1 MTEEE
6 SNDLQGNENKNRRY
20 QKNKKEKL
28 DKTLNYLIALVVV
41 LIGISLFVIFSI
53 QEEPEELAEDSLAT
67 EEDQENE
74 DMEPA
79 DIESAG
85 AEEPDEQSEDTLAE
99 TEAGQDDSGGTT
111 DVIVESVNKENVIE
125 RWTSE
130 QWEPYPTEQQGEHTS
145 TFQKGHI
152 DYVEKIDAVFSVLP
166 IAKAD
171 SIVWS
176 MRNNGDAKSARAVV
190 SNKNKTDNYRVMI
203 EWVES
208 EGWKPVVVEVL
219 TTIDGMQ

>member
-6 SNDLQGNENKNRRY
+6 RNYLQGNENKNRRY
-20 QKNKKEKL
+20 QKNKEAKL

-53 QEEPEELAEDSLAT
+53 QEEPEELAEEPVAS
-67 EEDQENE
+67 EEKAEE
-74 DMEPA
+74 KE

-85 AEEPDEQSEDTLAE
+85 AEQLDDPEEETVE
-99 TEAGQDDSGGTT
+99 TEGQEQNEETS
-111 DVIVESVNKENVIE
+111 DVVVESVNEGNVTE

-130 QWEPYPTEQQGEHTS
+130 QWGPYPTEQVGEHTS

-152 DYVEKIDAVFSVLP
+152 DYEEKIDAVFSVLP
-166 IAKAD
+166 IAKVD

-203 EWVES
+203 EWVEG
-208 EGWKPVVVEVL
+208 EGWKPIVVEVL
-219 TTIDGMQ
+219 TTVDGMQ